1 MLKLRRSSWLML
13 LQKQSMPSQVWYLR
27 YGLRIYM
34 SNPQMAARH
43 FPREVHSV
51 SLKIIDTNE
60 FLFDMFLEF
69 INILRNSQLK
79 RVRGTS
85 PLAVAWPHCPQVA
98 TAVSLSHGLRS
109 EGAVGLEIINLDW
122 DGREWYLYKFLI
134 SLSIIDVC
142 HHISFGIIA
151 EPLKLRYLFSQPC
164 PPGVEIHWSL
174 CVKMSSRSIMSL
186 LLQVFKSRTRI
197 TINQTFFFQIRH
209 WC

>member
-51 SLKIIDTNE
+51 SLKRIDTNE

-109 EGAVGLEIINLDW
+109 EGAVGLEMINLDW
-122 DGREWYLYKFLI
+122 DGREWHLSCWFLYQ
-134 SLSIIDVC
+134 SLMFVITYHLV
-142 HHISFGIIA
+142 
-151 EPLKLRYLFSQPC
+151 
-164 PPGVEIHWSL
+164 SL
-174 CVKMSSRSIMSL
+174 QNPWDWDTFFSSRAHPELRSTEAFAWRRPAVASSL
-186 LLQVFKSRTRI
+186 YCFKCSSLW
-197 TINQTFFFQIRH
+197 QE
-209 WC
+209 